1 MSEALV
7 ARVRA
12 VVQPVVV
19 EGGAVLESVEV
30 RSIGRRKLVRVLVD
44 TTTGIGMDEVAQV
57 SRTVSAALDDTNVMG
72 EKPYVLEVS
81 SPGVERPL
89 TLPRHWSR
97 NVGRLVR
104 ITLRAG
110 GDALVGRIVAMD
122 NGAVLISVPG
132 SDPGDPQM
140 PVALSDVGKAVV
152 QVEIG
157 GR

>member
-12 VVQPVVV
+12 VVEPVVV
-19 EGGAVLESVEV
+19 GDGAILESVEV
-30 RSIGRRKLVRVLVD
+30 RPIGRRKLVRILVD
-44 TTTGIGMDEVAQV
+44 TATGIGLDEVAQV
-57 SRTVSAALDDTNVMG
+57 SRTVSSVLDETNVMG

-89 TLPRHWSR
+89 TLPRHWRR

-104 ITLRAG
+104 ITRRTG
-110 GDALVGRIVAMD
+110 GDPVIGRIA
-122 NGAVLISVPG
+122 AVDDVTVMISVPG
-132 SDPGDPQM
+132 SDPGDPQT
-140 PVALSDVGKAVV
+140 PVALADVGKAVV